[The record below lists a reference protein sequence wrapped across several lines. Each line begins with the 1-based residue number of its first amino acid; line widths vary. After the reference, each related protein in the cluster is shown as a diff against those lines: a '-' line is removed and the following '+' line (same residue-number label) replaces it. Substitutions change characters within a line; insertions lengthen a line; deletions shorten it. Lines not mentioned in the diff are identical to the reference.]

1 VSYQVLSQEIKG
13 RVTDLGHRVESTPGV
28 EEDIPVFV
36 RVDGVIACDCVNH
49 PVQLVDEDV
58 GLGEEK
64 HQEGCI
70 LNYPFSAMTII
81 N

>member
-1 VSYQVLSQEIKG
+1 MSYQVLSQEVKDRI
-13 RVTDLGHRVESTPGV
+13 TDLGHRVESTPGV

-36 RVDGVIACDCVNH
+36 RVDGVIACDCENH
-49 PVQLVDEDV
+49 PVQSDDDDEFD
-58 GLGEEK
+58 GDN
-64 HQEGCI
+64 HQGSCI